1 MQDIYQSNHPNNFT
15 PISQHKPQHKIPSSP
30 TASHPLRHPR
40 IHLRHSASPTRIR
53 GIMLRIT
60 LSIFTVLFLLLAL
73 ASAIIDLSLG
83 YGLNDVGTIWWT
95 LAPTSLQVAEAV
107 ISRYIDPCGLF
118 VALDCPP
125 LLWHPVISTIL
136 LLPALPFF
144 LLLGIGLA
152 VLNKYLRMREGIHG
166 WEAWVGRWRRK

>member
-1 MQDIYQSNHPNNFT
+1 
-15 PISQHKPQHKIPSSP
+15 
-30 TASHPLRHPR
+30 
-40 IHLRHSASPTRIR
+40 
-53 GIMLRIT
+53 MLRIT